1 MCRTGVRSRS
11 FILRLLST
19 VDLGTHPP
27 SRPEAGGL
35 IYGHMC
41 FASHQRSCL
50 LVVTN
55 NCHQK
60 FKMEWFDVFYLGI

>member
-27 SRPEAGGL
+27 SRPGSGWSDSWPYVFC
-35 IYGHMC
+35 I
-41 FASHQRSCL
+41 HQRSCL

-60 FKMEWFDVFYLGI
+60 FEMEWFDVFYLGI